1 LIGIFFVVLPWV
13 GVFWLELKNGQQ
25 TPTAIVLAL
34 TDRGPCLSIPS
45 ECRWSKSADNENVN
59 IYCQNGTVATWSKS
73 QRPQTQG
80 AILQKVDLWQ
90 IMLLKDEPSSDK
102 GRADYLLMSLLPE
115 QTEAF
120 SAVVYYNSA
129 NLKLLGSLVACPAN
143 P

>member
-1 LIGIFFVVLPWV
+1 
-13 GVFWLELKNGQQ
+13 
-25 TPTAIVLAL
+25 
-34 TDRGPCLSIPS
+34 
-45 ECRWSKSADNENVN
+45 
-59 IYCQNGTVATWSKS
+59 
-73 QRPQTQG
+73 
-80 AILQKVDLWQ
+80 LQKVDLWQ